1 MSLLKKA
8 VVEQSAGKVGIFG
21 RQGSGKTTT
30 SALITIGLSKTF
42 HGGAPV
48 AFFDT
53 EAGSDFVIELFET
66 EGIELL
72 VVKSRAFKDMRAA
85 LAEAEKAGCCAYLV
99 DSYTHPWQELT
110 AAFKKKSSKNR
121 LEFHHMDQLKTLWR
135 GWTDQMLNSSLHVV
149 LSGRLGFEWGEEEAT
164 DGGERKLVKLGSKL
178 KGESEAGYE
187 PSLLIEMEGVQDSE
201 ARMKKSKAKRG
212 SIVHHALVL
221 KDRWRSLNGR
231 GFQFRDINTYKAG
244 DYKAVFEAFSPHWNR
259 LVIGNQQRALDGART
274 SEDLFDAPGGQ
285 SVFADRQRRKDIAA
299 EEVQAMLVKVWPGQ
313 DAASKAAK
321 QAAIKQLFD
330 VYAWRSV
337 EEKSLEDIERALSA
351 MQKFVARADAKPPAN
366 HDAAIDLL
374 AECRDAVNEETAP
387 TQIGEIASEER
398 LPI

>member
-1 MSLLKKA
+1 MALLKKA
-8 VVEQSAGKVGIFG
+8 VVEQSAAKVGIFG

-30 SALITIGLSKTF
+30 SALITIGLSKAF
-42 HGGAPV
+42 HNGAPV

-53 EAGSDFVIELFET
+53 ETGSDFVIELFET

-85 LAEAEKAGCCAYLV
+85 LTEAEKAGCCAYLV

-149 LSGRLGFEWGEEEAT
+149 LSGRLGFEWGEEEST

-201 ARMKKSKAKRG
+201 ARMKKSRAKRG

-244 DYKAVFEAFSPHWNR
+244 DYKPVFEAFSPHWDR

-285 SVFADRQRRKDIAA
+285 SVFADRQRRKEIAL

-313 DAASKAAK
+313 DAASKQAK
-321 QAAIKQLFD
+321 QSAIKQLFD

-337 EEKSLEDIERALSA
+337 EEKSLEEAERALAA
-351 MQKFVARADAKPPAN
+351 MQKFVALAEVKAPAN
-366 HDAAIDLL
+366 HDAAIDLI
-374 AECRDAVNEETAP
+374 AECRDAVNDQNFKPEVGVVAP
-387 TQIGEIASEER
+387 EDAAVI
-398 LPI
+398 

>member
-1 MSLLKKA
+1 MGLLKKA
-8 VVEQSAGKVGIFG
+8 IVEQAAAKVGIFG

-42 HGGAPV
+42 HNGAPV

-53 EAGSDFVIELFET
+53 ETGSDFVIELFET

-72 VVKSRAFKDMRAA
+72 VVKSRAFKDMRSA
-85 LAEAEKAGCCAYLV
+85 LREAEQAGCCAYLV

-149 LSGRLGFEWGEEEAT
+149 LSGRLGFEWGEEEST

-221 KDRWRSLNGR
+221 KDRWRTLNGR
-231 GFQFRDINTYKAG
+231 GFQFKDINTYKSG
-244 DYKAVFEAFSPHWNR
+244 DYKPVFDAFSPHWNR
-259 LVIGNQQRALDGART
+259 LVIGSEQKAVDGART

-285 SVFADRQRRKDIAA
+285 SVFADRQRRKEIAL

-313 DAASKAAK
+313 DAASKQAK

-337 EEKSLEDIERALSA
+337 EEKSLEEAERALAA
-351 MQKFVARADAKPPAN
+351 MQKFVARAEATPPAN

-374 AECRDAVNEETAP
+374 AECRDAVNDQNFQPEIGVVAP
-387 TQIGEIASEER
+387 EDAAVI
-398 LPI
+398 

>member
-1 MSLLKKA
+1 MALLQKA
-8 VVEQSAGKVGIFG
+8 IVQQSAAKVGIFG

-30 SALITIGLSKTF
+30 SALITIGLSKTY
-42 HGGAPV
+42 HNGAPV

-53 EAGSDFVIELFET
+53 ETGSDFVIELFET

-72 VVKSRAFKDMRAA
+72 VVKSRAFKDMRTA

-149 LSGRLGFEWGEEEAT
+149 LSGRLGFEWGEEEST

-221 KDRWRSLNGR
+221 KDRWRTLNGR
-231 GFQFRDINTYKAG
+231 GFQFKDINAYKAG
-244 DYKAVFEAFSPHWNR
+244 DYKPVFDAFSPHWSR
-259 LVIGNQQRALDGART
+259 LVIGSQQRSLDASRT

-285 SVFADRQRRKDIAA
+285 SIFAERQRRKEIAT

-313 DAASKAAK
+313 DAASKQAK

-337 EEKSLEDIERALSA
+337 EEKPLEEIERALAA
-351 MQKFVARADAKPPAN
+351 MQKFVAQMEATPPAN

-387 TQIGEIASEER
+387 TQIGEVAPEEAKAF
-398 LPI
+398 